1 MSKNKK
7 NQSKKTYQF
16 ISHPYRKMYKQ
27 ATIEINQLRK
37 EFDQATNEIDQLK
50 KEIDQLK
57 KTIEIQESIIS
68 HTKNITEEEYIKNDV
83 VGDIYNNIIL
93 IDDYFTNMGYDITQH
108 LKKFN
113 YKN

>member
-7 NQSKKTYQF
+7 TQSKKTYQF

-27 ATIEINQLRK
+27 AI
-37 EFDQATNEIDQLK
+37 NEIDQLK

-68 HTKNITEEEYIKNDV
+68 YTKNVVEYEYIKNDV

-93 IDDYFTNMGYDITQH
+93 IDDYFTNMGYNINEH
-108 LKKFN
+108 LKKYN